1 MLKSFLAVADMGS
14 FTDAA
19 THMNLSQSTIS
30 GHVSKLEDRLQVQLF
45 NRTTR
50 RCELTTAGEALRIH
64 AQKVVGATEQLLE
77 AFRPS
82 YLEGAIRLGIP
93 EDYYLFPKIM
103 KVVHEFA
110 ASRPKVSVRIDASL
124 SEHHRKSLR
133 DGFLDLAIMR
143 QPLGI
148 ESGKVLAKSQ
158 LVWIADAGLDL
169 DHEPSIPLAHVS
181 GPCQYF
187 RAGTTT
193 IEAAGD
199 HWRSVYS
206 CSTLE
211 GVRVGVRSGLGVG
224 VVPVEDCTDLT
235 LVREHRRLP
244 RLPEFSVV
252 IEMAIIDPPVI
263 VRVLAEKL
271 KEVL

>member
-1 MLKSFLAVADMGS
+1 
-14 FTDAA
+14 
-19 THMNLSQSTIS
+19 
-30 GHVSKLEDRLQVQLF
+30 
-45 NRTTR
+45 
-50 RCELTTAGEALRIH
+50 
-64 AQKVVGATEQLLE
+64 
-77 AFRPS
+77 
-82 YLEGAIRLGIP
+82 
-93 EDYYLFPKIM
+93 M
-103 KVVHEFA
+103 KVIREFA
-110 ASRPKVSVRIDASL
+110 VSRPKVSVRIDASL

-148 ESGKVLAKSQ
+148 ETGKVLAKNQ

-169 DHEPSIPLAHVS
+169 DNELSISLAHIS

-187 RAGTTT
+187 RAATTT

-211 GVRVGVRSGLGVG
+211 GVRAGVCSGMGVG
-224 VVPVEDCTDLT
+224 VIPVEDCTDLT
-235 LVREHRRLP
+235 LIREHHRLP
-244 RLPEFSVV
+244 KLPEFSVA